1 MLGFTSNKY
10 STEFME
16 TLIKIG
22 AVLKGHFLLSSGK
35 HSDTYI
41 QCAKIF
47 ENPKIAEEICH
58 NLAREIASTFLEEY
72 NVVVSP
78 AMGGVIVGYETS
90 RHLGIRNVFVER
102 VNEKFELRRGF
113 QLSHKDKVIV
123 LEDVITTGKSTLE
136 AIEAIKQYGC
146 KIVGCGAIINRMKEE
161 DIQKFPYT
169 IAYLYKVNAEVFDAE
184 NIPERL
190 KKIEAIK
197 PGSRKVFK

>member
-1 MLGFTSNKY
+1 
-10 STEFME
+10 ME
-16 TLIKIG
+16 ILTKIG
-22 AVLKGHFLLSSGK
+22 AILKGHFLLSSGK

-47 ENPKIAEEICH
+47 ENPKVAEEICH
-58 NLAREIASTFLEEY
+58 ELARTIASTFLEEY

-90 RHLGIRNVFVER
+90 KHLGIRNVFVER
-102 VNEKFELRRGF
+102 VDNKFELRRGF
-113 QLSHKDKVIV
+113 QLSHKDKVLV

-136 AIEAIKQYGC
+136 AIEAIKPFGC

-161 DIQKFPYT
+161 EISKFPYT
-169 IAYLYKVNAEVFDAE
+169 IAHLYKVNAEVFDAD

-190 KKIEAIK
+190 KKIDAIK
-197 PGSRKVFK
+197 PGSRKILK

>member
-1 MLGFTSNKY
+1 
-10 STEFME
+10 ME
-16 TLIKIG
+16 ILTKIG
-22 AVLKGHFLLSSGK
+22 AILKGHFLLSSGK

-47 ENPKIAEEICH
+47 ENPKVAEEICH
-58 NLAREIASTFLEEY
+58 ELARTIASTFLEEY

-90 RHLGIRNVFVER
+90 KHLGVRNVFVER
-102 VNEKFELRRGF
+102 VDNKFELRRGF
-113 QLSHKDKVIV
+113 QLSHKDKVLV

-136 AIEAIKQYGC
+136 AIEAIKPFGC
-146 KIVGCGAIINRMKEE
+146 KIVGCGAIINRMAEE
-161 DIQKFPYT
+161 EIAKFPYT
-169 IAYLYKVNAEVFDAE
+169 IAHLYKVNAEVFDAD

-197 PGSRKVFK
+197 PGSRKMPK

>member
-1 MLGFTSNKY
+1 
-10 STEFME
+10 ME
-16 TLIKIG
+16 TLTKIG
-22 AVLKGHFLLSSGK
+22 AILKGHFLLSSGK

-47 ENPKIAEEICH
+47 ENPKVAEEVCYE
-58 NLAREIASTFLEEY
+58 LARTIASTFLEEY
-72 NVVVSP
+72 NVIVAP

-90 RHLGIRNVFVER
+90 RHLGVRNVFVER

-136 AIEAIKQYGC
+136 AIEAIKQFGC
-146 KIVGCGAIINRMKEE
+146 KIVGCGAIINRMKDEE
-161 DIQKFPYT
+161 ITNFPYT
-169 IAYLYKVNAEVFDAE
+169 IAYLYKVNAEVYNADE
-184 NIPERL
+184 VPEKL

-197 PGSRKVFK
+197 PGSRKILKQ

>member
-1 MLGFTSNKY
+1 
-10 STEFME
+10 ME
-16 TLIKIG
+16 QLTKIG
-22 AVLKGHFLLSSGK
+22 AILKGHFLLSSGK

-47 ENPKIAEEICH
+47 EHPKVAEEVCH
-58 NLAREIASTFLEEY
+58 ELARKIASTFLEEY

-90 RHLGIRNVFVER
+90 KHLGIRNVFVER
-102 VNEKFELRRGF
+102 VDNKFELRRGF
-113 QLSHKDKVIV
+113 QLSYKDKVLV

-136 AIEAIKQYGC
+136 AIEAIKPFGC

-161 DIQKFPYT
+161 EISKFPYT
-169 IAYLYKVNAEVFDAE
+169 IAHLYKVNAEVFDADS
-184 NIPERL
+184 IPERL

-197 PGSRKVFK
+197 PGSRKMLK

>member
-1 MLGFTSNKY
+1 
-10 STEFME
+10 ME
-16 TLIKIG
+16 ILTKIG
-22 AVLKGHFLLSSGK
+22 AILKGHFLLSSGK

-58 NLAREIASTFLEEY
+58 ELARTIASTFLEEY

-90 RHLGIRNVFVER
+90 KHLGVRNVFVER
-102 VNEKFELRRGF
+102 VDNKFELRRGF

-123 LEDVITTGKSTLE
+123 IEDVITTGKSTLE
-136 AIEAIKQYGC
+136 AIEAIKPFGC
-146 KIVGCGAIINRMKEE
+146 KIVGCASIINRMKDEE
-161 DIQKFPYT
+161 IAKFPYT
-169 IAYLYKVNAEVFDAE
+169 IAHLYKVNAEVFDAD

-197 PGSRKVFK
+197 PGSRKMPK

>member
-1 MLGFTSNKY
+1 
-10 STEFME
+10 ME
-16 TLIKIG
+16 QLTKIG
-22 AVLKGHFLLSSGK
+22 AILKGHFLLSSGK

-47 ENPKIAEEICH
+47 ENPKVAEEICH
-58 NLAREIASTFLEEY
+58 ELARTIASTFLEEY

-90 RHLGIRNVFVER
+90 KHLGIRNVFVER
-102 VNEKFELRRGF
+102 VDNKFELRRGF
-113 QLSHKDKVIV
+113 QLSHKDKVLV

-136 AIEAIKQYGC
+136 AIEAIKPFGC
-146 KIVGCGAIINRMKEE
+146 KIVGCGSIINRMKEE
-161 DIQKFPYT
+161 EIAKFPYT
-169 IAYLYKVNAEVFDAE
+169 IAHLYKVNAEVFDAD

-197 PGSRKVFK
+197 PGSRKMPK

>member
-1 MLGFTSNKY
+1 
-10 STEFME
+10 ME
-16 TLIKIG
+16 ILTKIG
-22 AVLKGHFLLSSGK
+22 AILKGHFLLSSGK

-47 ENPKIAEEICH
+47 EHPKVAEEICH
-58 NLAREIASTFLEEY
+58 ELARTIASTFLEEY

-90 RHLGIRNVFVER
+90 KHLGIRNVFVER
-102 VNEKFELRRGF
+102 VDNKFELRRGF
-113 QLSHKDKVIV
+113 QLSHKDKVLV

-136 AIEAIKQYGC
+136 AIEAIKPFGC

-161 DIQKFPYT
+161 EISKFPYT
-169 IAYLYKVNAEVFDAE
+169 IAHLYKVNAEVFDAD

-190 KKIEAIK
+190 KKIDAIK
-197 PGSRKVFK
+197 PGSRKILK

>member
-1 MLGFTSNKY
+1 
-10 STEFME
+10 ME
-16 TLIKIG
+16 QLTKIG
-22 AVLKGHFLLSSGK
+22 AILKGHFLLSSGK

-47 ENPKIAEEICH
+47 EHPKVAEEVCH
-58 NLAREIASTFLEEY
+58 ELARKIASTFLEEY

-90 RHLGIRNVFVER
+90 KHLGIRNVFVER
-102 VNEKFELRRGF
+102 VDNKFELRRGF
-113 QLSHKDKVIV
+113 QLSYKDKVLV

-136 AIEAIKQYGC
+136 AIEAIKPFGC

-161 DIQKFPYT
+161 EISKFPYT
-169 IAYLYKVNAEVFDAE
+169 IAHLYKVNAEVFDAD

-197 PGSRKVFK
+197 PGSRKLLK

>member
-1 MLGFTSNKY
+1 
-10 STEFME
+10 ME
-16 TLIKIG
+16 ILTKIG
-22 AVLKGHFLLSSGK
+22 AILKGHFLLSSGK

-47 ENPKIAEEICH
+47 EHPKVAEEVCH
-58 NLAREIASTFLEEY
+58 ELARTIASTFLEEY

-90 RHLGIRNVFVER
+90 KHLGIRNVFVER
-102 VNEKFELRRGF
+102 VDNKFELRRGF
-113 QLSHKDKVIV
+113 QLSYKDKVLV

-136 AIEAIKQYGC
+136 AIEAIKPFGC

-161 DIQKFPYT
+161 EISKFPYT
-169 IAYLYKVNAEVFDAE
+169 IAHLYKVNAEVFDADS
-184 NIPERL
+184 IPERL

-197 PGSRKVFK
+197 PGSRKMPK

>member
-1 MLGFTSNKY
+1 
-10 STEFME
+10 ME
-16 TLIKIG
+16 QLTKIG
-22 AVLKGHFLLSSGK
+22 AILKGHFLLSSGK

-47 ENPKIAEEICH
+47 ENPKVAEEICH
-58 NLAREIASTFLEEY
+58 ELARTIASTFLEEY

-90 RHLGIRNVFVER
+90 KHLGIRNVFVER
-102 VNEKFELRRGF
+102 VDNKFELRRGF
-113 QLSHKDKVIV
+113 QLSHKDKVLV

-136 AIEAIKQYGC
+136 AIEAIKPFGC

-161 DIQKFPYT
+161 EISKFPYT
-169 IAYLYKVNAEVFDAE
+169 IAHLYKVNAEVFDAD

-197 PGSRKVFK
+197 PGSRKMPK

>member
-1 MLGFTSNKY
+1 
-10 STEFME
+10 ME
-16 TLIKIG
+16 TLTKIG
-22 AVLKGHFLLSSGK
+22 AILKGHFLLSSGK

-47 ENPKIAEEICH
+47 EHPKVAEEVCH
-58 NLAREIASTFLEEY
+58 ELARTIASTFLEEY

-90 RHLGIRNVFVER
+90 KHLGIRNVFVER
-102 VNEKFELRRGF
+102 VDNKFELRRGF
-113 QLSHKDKVIV
+113 QLSHKDKVLV

-136 AIEAIKQYGC
+136 AIEAIKPFGC

-161 DIQKFPYT
+161 EISKFPYT
-169 IAYLYKVNAEVFDAE
+169 IAHLYKVNAEVFDAD

-197 PGSRKVFK
+197 PGSRKMLK